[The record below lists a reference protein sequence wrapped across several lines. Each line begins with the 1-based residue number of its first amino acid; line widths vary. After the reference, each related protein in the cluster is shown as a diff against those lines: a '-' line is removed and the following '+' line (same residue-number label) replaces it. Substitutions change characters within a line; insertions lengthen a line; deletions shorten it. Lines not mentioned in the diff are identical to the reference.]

1 MSTFTKG
8 KVKKRISD
16 ENKMM
21 ELELRK
27 QGFNKPFKFSTSYT
41 NSLFIEFIKEFNR
54 IHGDS
59 ENIKGEEYKINSIV
73 DMGHY
78 YSVIKSP
85 SFTINV
91 MNSYLRVTINKKG
104 GLHLSRLQVDEHL
117 RGKGLGSILLGIFTN
132 LTFTATS
139 NLVIS
144 GELKKVPIIDLEV
157 TSSVGLKGVNQV
169 NVNIDKSVSLYEK
182 FGFRVVES
190 KREYRRMV
198 LDFEAG
204 IEKLL
209 EIYEENKL
217 NN

>member
-8 KVKKRISD
+8 KVKKRISG

-27 QGFNKPFKFSTSYT
+27 QGFNKPFKFSTTYT
-41 NSLFIEFIKEFNR
+41 NSLFSEFKKEFNR

-59 ENIKGEEYKINSIV
+59 EYIKGEEYDINSLV

-78 YSVIKSP
+78 CSVIKSP
-85 SFTINV
+85 SFVISIG
-91 MNSYLRVTINKKG
+91 NSYLRITINKNG
-104 GLHLSRLQVDEHL
+104 GLHLSRIQVDEHL

-139 NLVIS
+139 NLGIS
-144 GELKKVPIIDLEV
+144 GELKKAPIIDLEV
-157 TSSVGLKGVNQV
+157 TSSVGLKGVNAV
-169 NVNIDKSVSLYEK
+169 YVNIDKVVSLYEK

-190 KREYRRMV
+190 KRENRRMV

-204 IEKLL
+204 IDKLL